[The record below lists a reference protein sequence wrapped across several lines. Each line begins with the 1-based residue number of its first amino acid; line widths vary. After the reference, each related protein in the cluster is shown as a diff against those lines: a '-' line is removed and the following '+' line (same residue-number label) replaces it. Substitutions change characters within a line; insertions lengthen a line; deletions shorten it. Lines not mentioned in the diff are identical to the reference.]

1 MTQRIFA
8 CLLALGLA
16 AGCAVNPVTGQRE
29 LVLVG
34 VDRQIQMGEQN
45 YAPMQQSQGG
55 QYDIDPELTEYVQGV
70 GQKLAA
76 VSDLELPYEF
86 VVLNNSVPNA
96 WALPGGKIAINRG
109 LLTALD
115 SEAELAAVL
124 GHEIVHAAAGHSA
137 NQIERGMLL
146 QGLVLGTAIAT
157 SDSDYGQLAVLG
169 ANVGA
174 QLVNLRYG
182 REAELESDY
191 YGMQYMSKAG
201 YDPQG
206 AVSLQKT
213 FVELSKEQ
221 GAADGGWLAGL
232 FSSHPPSQERV
243 QANIA
248 TAAKLPPGGVVGD
261 DRYQAAMAQTME
273 ILPAYKAYDE
283 GRKALAEGNT
293 ERARAQAD
301 KAISIF
307 PGEAHFY
314 ALRGDVRMVDAS
326 YERAVE
332 SYDEAIGH
340 RDDFFYYYLQR
351 GLAYKELGRD
361 ERAVA
366 DLEKSLA
373 YLPTAP
379 AHFALGNIALER
391 GNRAAAIEHL
401 KVVAGGQGEMAD
413 AARTSLIRLDLA
425 QNPASYL
432 ATGCDADRD
441 GNLVVLVKNNT
452 PVPVTDVGIA
462 LQFRDGAGV
471 LRRADRRIGGVIG
484 PGEVVNLR
492 TGLGPYTPGSG
503 CPVQVTSAR
512 EAR

>member
-1 MTQRIFA
+1 MTQRLTA
-8 CLLALGLA
+8 CLLILALA

-34 VDRQIQMGEQN
+34 LERQIQMGKQN

-55 QYDIDPELTEYVQGV
+55 QYDVDPQLTEYVQGV

-76 VSDLELPYEF
+76 VSDRDLPYEF

-146 QGLVLGTAIAT
+146 QGLVLGTAVAT

-191 YGMQYMSKAG
+191 YGMQYMAEAG

-221 GAADGGWLAGL
+221 GAGGGWLAGL
-232 FSSHPPSQERV
+232 FSSHPPSPERV
-243 QANIA
+243 RANIA
-248 TAAKLPPGGVVGD
+248 TAATLPPGGVVGE
-261 DRYQAAMAQTME
+261 DRYAAAMAETME
-273 ILPAYKAYDE
+273 ILPAYEAYDE
-283 GRKALAEGNT
+283 GRKALVEGNA
-293 ERARAQAD
+293 ERALAQAD

-314 ALRGDVRMVDAS
+314 ALRGDARMVDAS

-332 SYDEAIGH
+332 SYDEAIER

-351 GLAYKELGRD
+351 GLAYKELGRE
-361 ERAVA
+361 ERAA
-366 DLEKSLA
+366 SDLQKSLA

-379 AHFALGNIALER
+379 AHFALGNIALES

-401 KVVAGGQGEMAD
+401 KVVAGGQGEMAE

-432 ATGCDADRD
+432 VTGCDADRQ

-462 LQFRDGAGV
+462 LQFRDDAGV
-471 LRRADRRIGGVIG
+471 PRRIDRRIPGVIP
-484 PGEVVNLR
+484 PGEVVSLG

-503 CPVQVTSAR
+503 CPVQVTGAR